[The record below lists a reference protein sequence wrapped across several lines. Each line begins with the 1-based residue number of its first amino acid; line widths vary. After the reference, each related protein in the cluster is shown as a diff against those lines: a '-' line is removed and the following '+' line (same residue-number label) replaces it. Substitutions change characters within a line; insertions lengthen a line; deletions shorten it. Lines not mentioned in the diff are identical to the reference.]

1 MTIRVTNLFSEILYF
16 SALSFSQTLCDKCI
30 EILVCTVCITCRKL
44 YCKSC
49 CDVHTESEK
58 DHTILHIP
66 HVAAENQEIKCGKCK
81 NKTAEQLC
89 TICLNLM
96 CESCAES
103 HVHEGNEGTRMMII
117 YHGHPKLLRQ
127 NSEEKLNF
135 FRDLSIDKRGE
146 LYPIRICGISYIA
159 DGRLILVDKRN
170 RNLLVFQSKEE
181 KNRLHL
187 EEEPHA
193 LTSMTGQHIAITFP
207 FEMEIRIYK
216 ISENS
221 IDKLNIIFL
230 PSLKLHNLKPYSI
243 AYDNDFFVVEV
254 GEGDDG
260 MIIIMNDTK
269 IHYEIPNKNR
279 AYFTGNT
286 IRLALEVN
294 NKNPLEGRVF
304 LSALSKNV
312 VFCVDFLDNEIWKV
326 SIPSP
331 RGISVVPENCI
342 PRNNLVIC
350 SRRCNTIFGLN
361 KENGSDKQIL
371 LSEGKI
377 KLPRYITCN
386 NKDRLLCILVAT
398 ENDKD
403 KEETVSCVEVRA
415 PPSN

>member
-1 MTIRVTNLFSEILYF
+1 MCL
-16 SALSFSQTLCDKCI
+16 
-30 EILVCTVCITCRKL
+30 TCREL

-58 DHTILHIP
+58 DHKILHIP
-66 HVAAENQEIKCGKCK
+66 HIDAGNQEIKCQTEICK
-81 NKTAEQLC
+81 SKSKTAEQFC
-89 TICLNLM
+89 TICFDLM

-103 HVHEGNEGTRMMII
+103 HVHEGYEGTRMMII

-181 KNRLHL
+181 INRFHL
-187 EEEPHA
+187 GEEPHA

-207 FEMEIRIYK
+207 SEMEIRIYQ

-221 IDKLNIIFL
+221 IDKLKIICL
-230 PSLKLHNLKPYSI
+230 PSLKLRNLKPYSI
-243 AYDNDFFVVEV
+243 AYDNDIFVVEV

-260 MIIIMNDTK
+260 KIIIMNDTK
-269 IHYEIPNKNR
+269 IHDEIPNKNR

-286 IRLALEVN
+286 IRLALEVKN
-294 NKNPLEGRVF
+294 QNPLEGRVF
-304 LSALSKNV
+304 VSALSKNV
-312 VFCVDFLDNEIWKV
+312 VFCVDFKGNDIWKV

-331 RGISVVPENCI
+331 RGISVVPEDCI

-361 KENGSDKQIL
+361 KENGSNKQIL

-386 NKDRLLCILVAT
+386 NKDRLLCIQVGT
-398 ENDKD
+398 EDDKD
-403 KEETVSCVEVRA
+403 VEETVSCVEVRA